1 MEPRVLV
8 VSLFAPYSV
17 NFDVSPKNPCDSATT
32 PASATA
38 TAVGTVHDR
47 QVGRS
52 GSTGRNS
59 VWNGRRSSVHRTPT
73 TPLGRHGQP
82 HSRRRSTF
90 SVNAVK
96 LAPISRTSPDG
107 AEACGATSPSQSLEA
122 CAEADGEEAHSAKPV
137 GASKPRLGKLGP
149 SQLAYNIEEA
159 AGAHTPPVTTLD
171 FTRKQ
176 NLDFMREKREQKTGA
191 GKHGRLLR
199 EHHPLLSPA
208 ASAPPMAAP
217 PAEFEGYNFGRTP
230 SAATAAVSQAR
241 TRECTPAAA
250 SHFNE
255 LAAAEQRQ
263 QQDVVDDMLSKL
275 HIDTAA
281 GGPSP
286 SESPDVM
293 AAVPGTSD
301 QFVVEHL
308 NVGNIGLFNAVNAS
322 LDLFAERVWIGE
334 LGISTEGWS
343 EERKSAVSNK
353 LLDEVETYPVF
364 VSDAEF
370 EGHYGRFSKQL
381 IWPAFHY
388 IMPEMPQ
395 WHGWEKS
402 AYEAALATC
411 ERFADRIVEIYR
423 SGDIIW
429 VNDYHLM
436 LLPLL
441 IRQRLPGAK
450 IGFFLH
456 IPFPSSEI
464 FRCLHVRRE
473 LLDGMLGADVVGLQT
488 FPYKRHFI
496 HTAKRVLGVE
506 GSPSGLMLERGHV
519 VVGQYAMGL
528 DPVGVEEKWSN
539 ASVGELIEFLNEKYA
554 GKHLLVGR
562 DKLDHVKGVRQ
573 KLLGYESFLINNPEF
588 STKTVLIQI
597 ALTTAEHN
605 ELQVQVMDVVNRINS
620 KFGTIEHQPVVFFHK
635 DIPYSHYLALLSTA
649 DAMVITSLRDGMNL
663 TSHEYVLCQREKKSP
678 LVLSEFVGTY
688 GAFNGGALGVNPMD
702 TKAIAQAI
710 KDALVMSADEKSA
723 RWELLHR
730 QVLTNSAT
738 SFVSSFIADI
748 ESAHAESKS
757 PNGGRNYSSA
767 KQGLSGSP
775 LPPTSADAI

>member
-17 NFDVSPKNPCDSATT
+17 NFDVLPRSPGGCSPTTSTSTATT
-32 PASATA
+32 MTAGAAASNGAA
-38 TAVGTVHDR
+38 LGTVHDR
-47 QVGRS
+47 QIGRS

-90 SVNAVK
+90 SVNAVN
-96 LAPISRTSPDG
+96 LAPISRSSPDG
-107 AEACGATSPSQSLEA
+107 PDACCSAVLPSDNAGQSLAA
-122 CAEADGEEAHSAKPV
+122 CAEADGEDVHGGKT
-137 GASKPRLGKLGP
+137 GGKLHLGKLGP

-159 AGAHTPPVTTLD
+159 VGAHTPPVTTLD

-176 NLDFMREKREQKTGA
+176 NLDLMREKREKKTGA

-199 EHHPLLSPA
+199 DHRNMVQA
-208 ASAPPMAAP
+208 TAGAP
-217 PAEFEGYNFGRTP
+217 PAAVSSDFGNYCFGRDGG
-230 SAATAAVSQAR
+230 S
-241 TRECTPAAA
+241 
-250 SHFNE
+250 
-255 LAAAEQRQ
+255 Q
-263 QQDVVDDMLSKL
+263 QQGVVDALSGL
-275 HIDTAA
+275 HTDAAA
-281 GGPSP
+281 GGSHLL
-286 SESPDVM
+286 SEPPDAV
-293 AAVPGTSD
+293 AAVPGTAD

-334 LGISTEGWS
+334 LGISTDGWS
-343 EERKSAVSNK
+343 EERKTAVSNK

-402 AYEAALATC
+402 AYEAALSTC
-411 ERFADRIVEIYR
+411 EKFAERIVEIYR

-436 LLPLL
+436 LLPQL

-496 HTAKRVLGVE
+496 QTAKRVLGVE
-506 GSPSGLMLERGHV
+506 GSPSGIVLERGHV
-519 VVGQYAMGL
+519 AVGQYAMGL

-539 ASVGELIEFLNEKYA
+539 ASVGELIEFLTEKYA

-573 KLLGYESFLINNPEF
+573 KLLGYESFLKDNPEF
-588 STKTVLIQI
+588 SSNTVLIQI

-663 TSHEYVLCQREKKSP
+663 TSHEFVLCQREKMSP
-678 LVLSEFVGTY
+678 LILSEFVGTY

-710 KDALVMSADEKSA
+710 KDALTMGSDEKAA

-738 SFVSSFIADI
+738 SFVSSFISDI
-748 ESAHAESKS
+748 EAAHAESKS
-757 PNGGRNYSSA
+757 PNGSVMYAAQQKEDGFAAQVPAN
-767 KQGLSGSP
+767 
-775 LPPTSADAI
+775 

>member
-17 NFDVSPKNPCDSATT
+17 NFDVQPKSPCDTS
-32 PASATA
+32 SATA
-38 TAVGTVHDR
+38 TTASAASAAGAGFGSVHER
-47 QVGRS
+47 QMGRS

-73 TPLGRHGQP
+73 TPLGHHGQP

-96 LAPISRTSPDG
+96 LAPISRTSPDA
-107 AEACGATSPSQSLEA
+107 AEVCGATSPGDKSGQGLEV
-122 CAEADGEEAHSAKPV
+122 CAEAEETHGGKRAGVAKPH
-137 GASKPRLGKLGP
+137 LGKLGP

-171 FTRKQ
+171 FTRKL
-176 NLDFMREKREQKTGA
+176 NLDSMREKREQRAGA

-199 EHHPLLSPA
+199 EHHALLSPA
-208 ASAPPMAAP
+208 ASAPSMAAT
-217 PAEFEGYNFGRTP
+217 PAGDFEGYSFGKDK
-230 SAATAAVSQAR
+230 SAATAAASLAR

-250 SHFNE
+250 SHASE
-255 LAAAEQRQ
+255 PLSADQLQKHE
-263 QQDVVDDMLSKL
+263 QDVVDDLLNKL
-275 HIDTAA
+275 HVDTAV
-281 GGPSP
+281 GGGLSP
-286 SESPDVM
+286 SESPDVL
-293 AAVPGTSD
+293 ADVPGTSD

-343 EERKSAVSNK
+343 EERKIAVSNK

-370 EGHYGRFSKQL
+370 EGHYSRFSKQL

-411 ERFADRIVEIYR
+411 QRFADRVVEIYR
-423 SGDIIW
+423 PDDIIW

-436 LLPLL
+436 LLPQL
-441 IRQRLPGAK
+441 IRQRLPSAK

-496 HTAKRVLGVE
+496 HTAKRVLGIE
-506 GSPSGLMLERGHV
+506 GSPNGVMLERGHV

-562 DKLDHVKGVRQ
+562 DKLDHVKG
-573 KLLGYESFLINNPEF
+573 
-588 STKTVLIQI
+588 
-597 ALTTAEHN
+597 
-605 ELQVQVMDVVNRINS
+605 
-620 KFGTIEHQPVVFFHK
+620 
-635 DIPYSHYLALLSTA
+635 
-649 DAMVITSLRDGMNL
+649 
-663 TSHEYVLCQREKKSP
+663 
-678 LVLSEFVGTY
+678 
-688 GAFNGGALGVNPMD
+688 
-702 TKAIAQAI
+702 
-710 KDALVMSADEKSA
+710 
-723 RWELLHR
+723 
-730 QVLTNSAT
+730 
-738 SFVSSFIADI
+738 
-748 ESAHAESKS
+748 
-757 PNGGRNYSSA
+757 
-767 KQGLSGSP
+767 
-775 LPPTSADAI
+775 

>member
-17 NFDVSPKNPCDSATT
+17 NFDAPATRLSGAPSSAAFSPRSGINS
-32 PASATA
+32 
-38 TAVGTVHDR
+38 VHER
-47 QVGRS
+47 QMSRS

-59 VWNGRRSSVHRTPT
+59 IWNGRRSSVHRTHT
-73 TPLGRHGQP
+73 TPLGHHGQP

-90 SVNAVK
+90 SIK
-96 LAPISRTSPDG
+96 LAPTSRKASDDVDATMAASVEDTV
-107 AEACGATSPSQSLEA
+107 AATSSLA
-122 CAEADGEEAHSAKPV
+122 TCNEE
-137 GASKPRLGKLGP
+137 GASHETPKSKAGGQAVLNKCSGA
-149 SQLAYNIEEA
+149 SQLAYNIDEA
-159 AGAHTPPVTTLD
+159 AGAHTPPINTLD
-171 FTRKQ
+171 FTRKH
-176 NLDFMREKREQKTGA
+176 NLDLVREKQERKAGA

-199 EHHPLLSPA
+199 EHRIPA
-208 ASAPPMAAP
+208 ADPGQAHIAPVPLSIPSEASDIITAAAAVHSPMPMADSETDSEKQHGQDKKQDDA
-217 PAEFEGYNFGRTP
+217 FSRK
-230 SAATAAVSQAR
+230 
-241 TRECTPAAA
+241 
-250 SHFNE
+250 
-255 LAAAEQRQ
+255 LAG
-263 QQDVVDDMLSKL
+263 L
-275 HIDTAA
+275 HIETRGVSN
-281 GGPSP
+281 GGFLGSERKASP
-286 SESPDVM
+286 EAM
-293 AAVPGTSD
+293 GAVPGTND

-334 LGISTEGWS
+334 LGISTEDWS
-343 EERKSAVSNK
+343 DERKQAVSNK
-353 LLDEVETYPVF
+353 LLDTFETLPVF
-364 VSDAEF
+364 VSDSEF

-402 AYEAALATC
+402 AYEASLATC
-411 ERFADRIVEIYR
+411 QRFADRIAEIYR
-423 SGDIIW
+423 EGDIIW

-436 LLPLL
+436 LLPKL
-441 IRQRLPGAK
+441 IRERLPNAH

-473 LLDGMLGADVVGLQT
+473 LLEGMLGADVVGLQT
-488 FPYKRHFI
+488 FAYKRHFV
-496 HTAKRVLGVE
+496 HTAKRVLGVD
-506 GSPSGLMLERGHV
+506 GSPSGLTLDDGRHV

-528 DPVGVEEKWSN
+528 DPAGVEEKWSN
-539 ASVGELIEFLNEKYA
+539 VAVGELIEFLNDKYA
-554 GKHLLVGR
+554 GNYLLVGR

-573 KLLGYESFLINNPEF
+573 KLLGYECFLSENPDF
-588 STKTVLIQI
+588 ASKTVLIQI

-649 DAMVITSLRDGMNL
+649 DAMIITSLRDGMNL
-663 TSHEYVLCQREKKSP
+663 TSHEYVLCQREKNSP
-678 LVLSEFVGTY
+678 LILSEFVGTY
-688 GAFNGGALGVNPMD
+688 GAFSGGALEVNPMD

-710 KDALVMSADEKSA
+710 KDALVMSQEEKMD
-723 RWELLHR
+723 RWNLLHR

-738 SFVSSFIADI
+738 SFVSSFVSDI
-748 ESAHAESKS
+748 ESAHAQARS
-757 PNGGRNYSSA
+757 
-767 KQGLSGSP
+767 SGSDNGA
-775 LPPTSADAI
+775 TTI

>member
-17 NFDVSPKNPCDSATT
+17 NFDVAPKNGCDSVTT
-32 PASATA
+32 PATA
-38 TAVGTVHDR
+38 TVAGTVHDR
-47 QVGRS
+47 QIGRS

-73 TPLGRHGQP
+73 TPLGHHGQP

-96 LAPISRTSPDG
+96 LAPISRTSPDA
-107 AEACGATSPSQSLEA
+107 AEAGGATSPGRNLEA
-122 CAEADGEEAHSAKPV
+122 CAEAEGEEAPSAKPP
-137 GASKPRLGKLGP
+137 GATKLHLGKLGP

-199 EHHPLLSPA
+199 EHRSLLSPTG
-208 ASAPPMAAP
+208 SAPPMAAP
-217 PAEFEGYNFGRTP
+217 TADFEGYNFGRKP
-230 SAATAAVSQAR
+230 SAATAAASQVR

-250 SHFNE
+250 CYFNE
-255 LAAAEQRQ
+255 AAEQKQ
-263 QQDVVDDMLSKL
+263 QQDAVDDMLSKL
-275 HIDTAA
+275 HIDTV
-281 GGPSP
+281 GGGLSP
-286 SESPDVM
+286 SESPDAM
-293 AAVPGTSD
+293 AAVPGTLD

-343 EERKSAVSNK
+343 EERKTAVSNK

-423 SGDIIW
+423 AGDIIW

-436 LLPLL
+436 LLPQL

-496 HTAKRVLGVE
+496 QTAKRVLGIE
-506 GSPSGLMLERGHV
+506 GSPSGVMLERGHV

-554 GKHLLVGR
+554 GKYLLVGR

-573 KLLGYESFLINNPEF
+573 KLLGYESFLIDNPEF

-710 KDALVMSADEKSA
+710 KDALVMGADEKSA

-738 SFVSSFIADI
+738 SFVSSFISDI

-767 KQGLSGSP
+767 QLGLGNGP
-775 LPPTSADAI
+775 VPPPTATV

>member
-17 NFDVSPKNPCDSATT
+17 NFDVGPKSPCDSGGAAATT
-32 PASATA
+32 GAGLAGGGTG
-38 TAVGTVHDR
+38 VGTVHDR
-47 QVGRS
+47 QMGRS
-52 GSTGRNS
+52 GSAARNS

-73 TPLGRHGQP
+73 TPLGHHGQP

-90 SVNAVK
+90 SVNAIK
-96 LAPISRTSPDG
+96 LAPISRASADCS
-107 AEACGATSPSQSLEA
+107 EACGAPPAGQSLEA
-122 CAEADGEEAHSAKPV
+122 CAEAEGEEAHLGKRPGVAV
-137 GASKPRLGKLGP
+137 NLHLGKLGP

-176 NLDFMREKREQKTGA
+176 NLDFMREKREQRTGA

-199 EHHPLLSPA
+199 EHRSLVSPA
-208 ASAPPMAAP
+208 PSAPPMAAATAP
-217 PAEFEGYNFGRTP
+217 DFEGYSFGKDK
-230 SAATAAVSQAR
+230 SAATAAASLAR

-250 SHFNE
+250 SSSIE
-255 LAAAEQRQ
+255 PALAEQHE
-263 QQDVVDDMLSKL
+263 QDVVGGLLDRL
-275 HIDTAA
+275 HVGI
-281 GGPSP
+281 SP
-286 SESPDVM
+286 SKSPDAM

-343 EERKSAVSNK
+343 EERKTAVSNK

-411 ERFADRIVEIYR
+411 QKFADRIVEIHR
-423 SGDIIW
+423 PGDIIW

-441 IRQRLPGAK
+441 IRQRLPSAK
-450 IGFFLH
+450 VGFFLH

-473 LLDGMLGADVVGLQT
+473 LLEGMLGADVVGLQT

-496 HTAKRVLGVE
+496 HTAKRVLGIE
-506 GSPSGLMLERGHV
+506 GSPSGVMLERGHV

-573 KLLGYESFLINNPEF
+573 KLLGYESFLIDNPEF
-588 STKTVLIQI
+588 RSKTVLIQI

-663 TSHEYVLCQREKKSP
+663 TSHEYVLCQREKMSP
-678 LVLSEFVGTY
+678 PVLSEFVGTY

-710 KDALVMSADEKSA
+710 KDALVMGPDEKLA

-738 SFVSSFIADI
+738 SFVSSFISDI

-757 PNGGRNYSSA
+757 PNGGRNYSSTR
-767 KQGLSGSP
+767 QGLGSG
-775 LPPTSADAI
+775 PPPPAA

>member
-17 NFDVSPKNPCDSATT
+17 NFDVVPRSPSSAGGGAAVT
-32 PASATA
+32 PT
-38 TAVGTVHDR
+38 HER
-47 QVGRS
+47 QYGRS
-52 GSTGRNS
+52 GSASRNPI
-59 VWNGRRSSVHRTPT
+59 WNGRRSSMHRTQT
-73 TPLGRHGQP
+73 TPLGCHAEP

-96 LAPISRTSPDG
+96 LAPISRNSSKASDNGTGGSSS
-107 AEACGATSPSQSLEA
+107 ATSGEKEGGGSPSARAQGDEA
-122 CAEADGEEAHSAKPV
+122 AAGALNDGTRATRIAEKP
-137 GASKPRLGKLGP
+137 GP
-149 SQLAYNIEEA
+149 SHLAYTIDEA
-159 AGAHTPPVTTLD
+159 AGTFTPPPNTLD

-176 NLDFMREKREQKTGA
+176 NLDLMREKQERKAGA

-199 EHHPLLSPA
+199 SNRLPEASRPVAVEPGETAVRISPPGTRAGSLQTSAIMATGLDPRQLLEPLSE
-208 ASAPPMAAP
+208 ASLGP
-217 PAEFEGYNFGRTP
+217 
-230 SAATAAVSQAR
+230 Q
-241 TRECTPAAA
+241 
-250 SHFNE
+250 
-255 LAAAEQRQ
+255 AAAE
-263 QQDVVDDMLSKL
+263 LP
-275 HIDTAA
+275 DTSAA
-281 GGPSP
+281 
-286 SESPDVM
+286 ELPD
-293 AAVPGTSD
+293 ATATVPGTGEL
-301 QFVVEHL
+301 FNVEHL

-334 LGISTEGWS
+334 LGISTDGWS
-343 EERKSAVSNK
+343 EERKEAVSNK
-353 LLDEVETYPVF
+353 LLDEFETLPVF
-364 VSDAEF
+364 VSDSEF

-411 ERFADRIVEIYR
+411 EKFADRIVQIYR
-423 SGDIIW
+423 DGDVIW

-436 LLPLL
+436 LLPQL
-441 IRQRLPGAK
+441 IRERLPNAK

-464 FRCLHVRRE
+464 FRCLHVRKE
-473 LLDGMLGADVVGLQT
+473 LLEGMLGADVVGLQT
-488 FPYKRHFI
+488 FSYKRHLI
-496 HTAKRVLGVE
+496 QTAKRVLGAQ
-506 GSPSGLMLERGHV
+506 GSPRGIVLDKGHV

-528 DPVGVEEKWSN
+528 DPVGVEAKWSN
-539 ASVGELIEFLNEKYA
+539 AAVGELIEFLHEKYA
-554 GKHLLVGR
+554 GKYLLVGR

-573 KLLGYESFLINNPEF
+573 KLLGYECFLNENPDF
-588 STKTVLIQI
+588 ATKTVLIQI

-663 TSHEYVLCQREKKSP
+663 TSHEYVICQREKKSP
-678 LVLSEFVGTY
+678 LILSEFVGTY
-688 GAFNGGALGVNPMD
+688 GSFSGGALGVNPMD
-702 TKAIAQAI
+702 TRAIAQAI
-710 KDALVMSADEKSA
+710 KDALEMSDEEKLA
-723 RWELLHR
+723 RWTFLHR

-738 SFVSSFIADI
+738 SFVSSFISDI
-748 ESAHAESKS
+748 EDAGA
-757 PNGGRNYSSA
+757 P
-767 KQGLSGSP
+767 SGE
-775 LPPTSADAI
+775 

>member
-17 NFDVSPKNPCDSATT
+17 NFDVVAKNPCDSIAT
-32 PASATA
+32 PVTA
-38 TAVGTVHDR
+38 TAAVAGTVHDR
-47 QVGRS
+47 QIGRS

-73 TPLGRHGQP
+73 TPLGHHGQP

-96 LAPISRTSPDG
+96 LAPISRTSADG
-107 AEACGATSPSQSLEA
+107 AEACGATSPGQNLEA
-122 CAEADGEEAHSAKPV
+122 CAEADSEEAHKAKVP
-137 GASKPRLGKLGP
+137 GADKPHLGKLGP

-176 NLDFMREKREQKTGA
+176 NLDFMREKREQKAGA

-199 EHHPLLSPA
+199 EHRSLLSPA
-208 ASAPPMAAP
+208 SSAPPMGAP
-217 PAEFEGYNFGRTP
+217 TADFEGYNFGRKP
-230 SAATAAVSQAR
+230 CSATATASQAR
-241 TRECTPAAA
+241 TRESTPAAA
-250 SHFNE
+250 ASDFNE
-255 LAAAEQRQ
+255 LAAAEQTQ
-263 QQDVVDDMLSKL
+263 QGAVDDLLNKL
-275 HIDTAA
+275 HIDTV
-281 GGPSP
+281 GGGLSP
-286 SESPDVM
+286 SESPDAM
-293 AAVPGTSD
+293 AAVPGTLD

-343 EERKSAVSNK
+343 EERKTAVSNK

-370 EGHYGRFSKQL
+370 EGHYSRFSKQL

-423 SGDIIW
+423 PGDIIW

-436 LLPLL
+436 LLPQL

-473 LLDGMLGADVVGLQT
+473 LLEGMLGADVVGLQ
-488 FPYKRHFI
+488 
-496 HTAKRVLGVE
+496 
-506 GSPSGLMLERGHV
+506 
-519 VVGQYAMGL
+519 
-528 DPVGVEEKWSN
+528 
-539 ASVGELIEFLNEKYA
+539 
-554 GKHLLVGR
+554 
-562 DKLDHVKGVRQ
+562 
-573 KLLGYESFLINNPEF
+573 
-588 STKTVLIQI
+588 
-597 ALTTAEHN
+597 
-605 ELQVQVMDVVNRINS
+605 
-620 KFGTIEHQPVVFFHK
+620 
-635 DIPYSHYLALLSTA
+635 
-649 DAMVITSLRDGMNL
+649 
-663 TSHEYVLCQREKKSP
+663 
-678 LVLSEFVGTY
+678 
-688 GAFNGGALGVNPMD
+688 
-702 TKAIAQAI
+702 
-710 KDALVMSADEKSA
+710 
-723 RWELLHR
+723 
-730 QVLTNSAT
+730 
-738 SFVSSFIADI
+738 
-748 ESAHAESKS
+748 
-757 PNGGRNYSSA
+757 
-767 KQGLSGSP
+767 
-775 LPPTSADAI
+775 